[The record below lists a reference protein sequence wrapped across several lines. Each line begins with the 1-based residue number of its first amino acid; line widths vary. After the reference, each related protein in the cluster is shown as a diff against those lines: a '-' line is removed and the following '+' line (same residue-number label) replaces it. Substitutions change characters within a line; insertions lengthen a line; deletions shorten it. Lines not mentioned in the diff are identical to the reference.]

1 MESKTYGTSNNS
13 EELSDTK
20 NLDNEASRTVQSSS
34 SSILR
39 NVDSSSVTSESVT
52 LKDTSYIVGFDN
64 NLACGTIQNERANEP
79 MELSTEDK
87 IKITTDKCDKSNDV
101 LKEILYVT
109 SFNSDLSEA
118 TTSQDNSPSSSC
130 INEANIF
137 HMDQNKVKR
146 SISKDQVHA
155 SSGILIEK
163 SDNSSDEDLSKRQKL
178 NKSARNTSSGD
189 VNDDAM
195 IFQRNKSKARQ
206 RNYRKRRN
214 ITSDN
219 EDSSGNTLSNE
230 VTREASITDTDEGN
244 YFFVTHKIFCYT

>member
-13 EELSDTK
+13 EELSGTK

-39 NVDSSSVTSESVT
+39 NVDNSSVTSENIT

-64 NLACGTIQNERANEP
+64 NLACGTIQNEA

-87 IKITTDKCDKSNDV
+87 IKITDKCETNDV

-118 TTSQDNSPSSSC
+118 TTSQDNSPSFSC
-130 INEANIF
+130 VNEVNTL
-137 HMDQNKVKR
+137 HTDQNKVKR

-155 SSGILIEK
+155 SSGTLIEK

-178 NKSARNTSSGD
+178 NKSVRSTSSGD

-230 VTREASITDTDEGN
+230 VTREAFIPDTDEGN
-244 YFFVTHKIFCYT
+244 YFLCYA